1 MKKLLLVG
9 TALLGTMLT
18 GCAAGNGYAVV
29 RFGPPP
35 PPRYGV
41 MGFAPGP
48 GYVWTDGYYDWRG
61 GRWFWWMAAGCALR
75 APTPSGSPGPGVKRA
90 IVGAST
96 ADTGDS
102 PTVATPM
109 RYQPRR

>member
-9 TALLGTMLT
+9 IAFLGTMLT
-18 GCAAGNGYAVV
+18 GCAAGNGYAAM

-48 GYVWTDGYYDWRG
+48 GYVWTDGYWDWRG
-61 GRWFWWMAAGCALR
+61 RTLVLGEWPLAASS
-75 APTPSGSPGPGVKRA
+75 APTRRLGPRHVACKKA

-102 PTVATPM
+102 C
-109 RYQPRR
+109 R

>member
-1 MKKLLLVG
+1 MKKLLLLG
-9 TALLGTMLT
+9 TALLGTILT
-18 GCAAGNGYAVV
+18 GCAAGNGYAAV

-61 GRWFWWMAAGCALR
+61 GRWFWVDGRWLR
-75 APTPSGSPGPGVKRA
+75 PPR
-90 IVGAST
+90 
-96 ADTGDS
+96 
-102 PTVATPM
+102 
-109 RYQPRR
+109 PRRLGTRTWREEGHRWRFHRGYWR

>member
-1 MKKLLLVG
+1 MKKLLLLG
-9 TALLGTMLT
+9 TALAGTILT
-18 GCAAGNGYAVV
+18 GCAAGNGYAAV

-61 GRWFWWMAAGCALR
+61 GRWFWVDGRWLR
-75 APTPSGSPGPGVKRA
+75 PPRAHAIWVPGTWREEGHRWRFHR
-90 IVGAST
+90 GYW
-96 ADTGDS
+96 
-102 PTVATPM
+102 
-109 RYQPRR
+109 R